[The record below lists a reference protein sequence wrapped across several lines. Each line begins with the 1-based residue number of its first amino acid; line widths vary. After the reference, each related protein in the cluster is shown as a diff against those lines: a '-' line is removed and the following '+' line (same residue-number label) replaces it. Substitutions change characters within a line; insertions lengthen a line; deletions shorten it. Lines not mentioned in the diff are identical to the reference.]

1 MNHVHPLAKVKGT
14 GSAKSGVHHWWM
26 QRLTAI
32 ALVPLTIWFVGSMLG
47 LTAGDNAVLAVRVWL
62 AEPLNGVLL
71 LAWVIAMIYHGQLG
85 MQVIIEDYIHNHVV
99 EVSLQI
105 INKLVAVLAILMT
118 VVTVFKLIS
127 GDVS

>member
-1 MNHVHPLAKVKGT
+1 MDYVHPLARVKGS
-14 GSAKSGVHHWWM
+14 GSARSGVHHWWM

-32 ALVPLTIWFVGSMLG
+32 ALVPLTIWFVGAMLG
-47 LTAGDNAVLAVRVWL
+47 LTAGDQPTLAVRAWL

-71 LAWVIAMIYHGQLG
+71 LSWVTAMIYHGQLG
-85 MQVIIEDYIHNHVV
+85 MQVIIEDYVHHHVV

-127 GDVS
+127 GDAS